1 MRIFFKGLNNQIP
14 ESLELFLALEI
25 LHAYE
30 LVSKLTYIH
39 IIWSIIYMV
48 VITRNYNENH
58 KHINVNE
65 FSLD

>member
-48 VITRNYNENH
+48 VITRNFNENH
-58 KHINVNE
+58 KHIVVTE
-65 FSLD
+65 FHFV